1 MELEYTDA
9 CLIAQPIL
17 SRQALDVSKL
27 FGPSVPDISRAE
39 RGARLRDL
47 RAAVLSVHRDRTD
60 LIDALVL
67 AEDGDAEW
75 LARARAEF
83 ERLPSLQRRQVHRL
97 YLRSSGAE

>member
-9 CLIAQPIL
+9 CLTAQPSL
-17 SRQALDVSKL
+17 SRQVLDVSKL
-27 FGPSVPDISRAE
+27 FGPSVSISRAE

-83 ERLPSLQRRQVHRL
+83 ERLPPLQRRRVQRL